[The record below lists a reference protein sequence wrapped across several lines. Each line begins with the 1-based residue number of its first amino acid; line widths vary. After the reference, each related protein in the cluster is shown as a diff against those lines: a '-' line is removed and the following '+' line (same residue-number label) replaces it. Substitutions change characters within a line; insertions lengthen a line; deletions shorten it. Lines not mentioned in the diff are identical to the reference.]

1 MRVKSAES
9 AAFIIAA
16 VMSVLS
22 LGGAIIDY
30 FLAGGPWEWY
40 YVSYSVGVFIAG
52 YFFMRFTIR
61 KLMVSS
67 IKPIYQIALSRD
79 IKTKEL
85 EKKLI
90 GRNDMLGEIRS
101 EISEWA
107 EANKQEIERLIET
120 ERYRKEFI
128 GNISHELKTPIFNIQ
143 GYVNTLLDGGLED
156 SRINRLYLERADKS
170 IDRMINMVNDLEA
183 ISKLESPYVKLDR
196 EVFDIVALSRH
207 LVDIMQY
214 EAQEYKV
221 GIVIDEPSQRIPI
234 MVDADKPLIEK
245 VMVNLLSNSFHYGK
259 KGGKTKISFIDL
271 IDKVLVEVADTG
283 IGIPEEDIPHIFDRF
298 YRVDKSRSREQGG
311 TGLGLAIVKHTINA
325 HRETIAVRSRLGEGT
340 TFSFT
345 LSKSNAH

>member
-1 MRVKSAES
+1 M
-9 AAFIIAA
+9 IIAA
-16 VMSVLS
+16 VMGVLS
-22 LGGAIIDY
+22 FGGAAVDY
-30 FLAGGPWEWY
+30 LLADGLWEWY
-40 YVSYSVGVFIAG
+40 FVSYSAGVAVIA
-52 YFFMRFTIR
+52 YLVARFVIR

-79 IKTKEL
+79 METKEL

-90 GRNDMLGEIRS
+90 RKDNMLGDIRV

-107 EANKQEIERLIET
+107 EANKQEIERLTEA

-143 GYVNTLLDGGLED
+143 GYITTLLDGGLED
-156 SRINRLYLERADKS
+156 STINRLYLERADKS

-183 ISKLESPYVKLDR
+183 INKLESSVARLDR
-196 EVFDIVALSRH
+196 ESFDIVALSRH

-214 EAQEYKV
+214 EAQKYQIR
-221 GIVIDEPSQRIPI
+221 IVVEEPSQRIPI
-234 MVDADKPLIEK
+234 MVNADKALIEK

-259 KGGKTKISFIDL
+259 KGGKTKISFLDL

-325 HRETIAVRSRLGEGT
+325 HRETIAVRSRLDEGT

-345 LSKSNAH
+345 LQKS

>member
-16 VMSVLS
+16 IMSVLS
-22 LGGAIIDY
+22 LGGAVVDY
-30 FLAGGPWEWY
+30 LSGGPWEWY
-40 YVSYSVGVFIAG
+40 FVSYSGGLFIVG
-52 YFFMRFTIR
+52 YFLSRFVIR

-67 IKPIYQIALSRD
+67 IKPIYQMALSRD
-79 IKTKEL
+79 IKTREL
-85 EKKLI
+85 EKKLM
-90 GRNDMLGEIRS
+90 GKDNMLGDMRE

-107 EANKQEIERLIET
+107 EANKQEMERLIEN

-156 SRINRLYLERADKS
+156 SRINRQYLERADKS

-183 ISKLESPYVKLDR
+183 ISKLESSAVRLNK
-196 EVFDIVALSRH
+196 EVFDIVALARYI
-207 LVDIMQY
+207 VDIMQY

-221 GIVIDEPSQRIPI
+221 SIVIHEPSQRIPI
-234 MVDADKPLIEK
+234 MVDADKALIEK
-245 VMVNLLSNSFHYGK
+245 VMVNLVSNSFHYGK

-283 IGIPEEDIPHIFDRF
+283 IGIPDEDIPHIFDRF

-325 HRETIAVRSRLGEGT
+325 HRENIAVRSKLGEGT

-345 LSKSNAH
+345 LSKSITL

>member
-1 MRVKSAES
+1 
-9 AAFIIAA
+9 
-16 VMSVLS
+16 MSVLS
-22 LGGAIIDY
+22 LGGAVVDY
-30 FLAGGPWEWY
+30 IAGGPWEWY
-40 YVSYSVGVFIAG
+40 FVSYSAGVFIAG
-52 YFFMRFTIR
+52 YFLARLIIR

-79 IKTKEL
+79 IKTREL

-90 GRNDMLGEIRS
+90 GKDNMLGDIRE
-101 EISEWA
+101 EISVWA
-107 EANKQEIERLIET
+107 AENKQEMERLIET

-156 SRINRLYLERADKS
+156 SRINRQYLERADKS

-183 ISKLESPYVKLDR
+183 ISKLEAQAVRLYK
-196 EVFDIVALSRH
+196 EVFDIVALSRYI
-207 LVDIMQY
+207 VDIMQY
-214 EAQEYKV
+214 EAQEYDV
-221 GIVIDEPSQRIPI
+221 SIVIHEPSQRIPI
-234 MVDADKPLIEK
+234 MVEADKALIEK
-245 VMVNLLSNSFHYGK
+245 VMVNLVSNSFHYGK

-311 TGLGLAIVKHTINA
+311 TGLGLAIVRHTINA

-345 LSKSNAH
+345 LSKSKIQ